1 MKCVFRT
8 CLSSLVML
16 LTITPIFAADE
27 KKGEAKKD
35 APKQVEATEGAP
47 KKEAAPKAERKPDGD
62 RKPSAETPR
71 GERKPEAG
79 AERKP
84 EAGAERRPARDGGGR
99 RSEFPEEIKLTDEQL
114 KKLEAL
120 RTDAGGKFTAL
131 SEKRD
136 AVLTDAQK
144 AARAE
149 VEKKLR
155 EGGMS
160 RQEYAD
166 AMAAALKLTDEQ
178 KPKMEAIEAEANQ
191 MRRDA
196 ETARMAVLTDD
207 QKLTLRKLMA
217 ARELERMFMLPPDF
231 TTTDEQKA
239 GLKKLQDEHA
249 AELKTLTEK
258 RDSIMTPERR
268 TALEAVF
275 KDAREN
281 NKDRQALAEAMNAAL
296 NLTDAEKTELNET
309 QQKLGELNRKIN
321 DAKLALLTPEQ
332 KAEFEKRLGSRGR

>member
-16 LTITPIFAADE
+16 LTITPVFAADE
-27 KKGEAKKD
+27 KKPEAKK
-35 APKQVEATEGAP
+35 EAP
-47 KKEAAPKAERKPDGD
+47 KKTEAAEGARKPEAAPKAERKPEGE

-84 EAGAERRPARDGGGR
+84 EAGTERRPARDGGR

-114 KKLEAL
+114 KKLEGL
-120 RTDAGGKFTAL
+120 RTEAGGKFSAL

-136 AVLTDAQK
+136 AVLTEAQK

-160 RQEYAD
+160 RQEYTD

-196 ETARMAVLTDD
+196 ETARMAVLTDE
-207 QKLTLRKLMA
+207 QKSTLRKLMA

-239 GLKKLQDEHA
+239 VLKKLQDEHA

-268 TALEAVF
+268 TALEAVY

-296 NLTDAEKTELNET
+296 NLTDAEKSELNET

-321 DAKLALLTPEQ
+321 DAKLAVLTPEQ